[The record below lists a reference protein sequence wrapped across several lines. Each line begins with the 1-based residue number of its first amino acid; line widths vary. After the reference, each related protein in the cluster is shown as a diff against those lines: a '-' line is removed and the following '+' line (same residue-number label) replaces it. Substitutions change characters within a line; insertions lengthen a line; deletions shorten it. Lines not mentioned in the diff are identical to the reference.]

1 MRGELRSAALV
12 AGVMLFAAACDLGG
26 GTTSSTSPETSPS
39 TAQTSPVG
47 SSPISSPTGGTTSTP
62 SSTPSSSPAGAALAV
77 NSLPFHNGEV
87 GVGYLAVTP
96 CAARRAPPPNLA
108 SRR

>member
-26 GTTSSTSPETSPS
+26 GTPASTSPETSPS

-47 SSPISSPTGGTTSTP
+47 SSPISSPTGGPTAPP
-62 SSTPSSSPAGAALAV
+62 SSTPSSPPAGAALAV

-87 GVGYLAVTP
+87 GVGYLAVTLG
-96 CAARRAPPPNLA
+96 AGGGTPPYTW
-108 SRR
+108 ST